1 MTAGTA
7 HFLHLDR
14 VPWNTS
20 ITFSGTISRQ
30 KGHTAMT
37 ASQSSEHVHALA
49 SLTMQPQHR
58 GWQQQRACITLRVH
72 LSSGQNG
79 CAHMKHSSSL
89 SSESPPASPP
99 LPRPPPPRRDTL
111 KGMDNSIT
119 AAPAVFL
126 WMRGMCAARVKKK
139 SARTID
145 DGGGGVVGI
154 RGRQEVKRA
163 AVRRAV

>member
-1 MTAGTA
+1 MTLVSL
-7 HFLHLDR
+7 HFLHLVR

-20 ITFSGTISRQ
+20 ITLSGTISRQ

-49 SLTMQPQHR
+49 SLTMQPQQS
-58 GWQQQRACITLRVH
+58 GWQQHRACITLWAH

-89 SSESPPASPP
+89 SSASSAASP
-99 LPRPPPPRRDTL
+99 RAGPPPRRDTL
-111 KGMDNSIT
+111 KGMDSSIT

-126 WMRGMCAARVKKK
+126 WMRGMCATGVKKK
-139 SARTID
+139 DARTID
-145 DGGGGVVGI
+145 RLPGRDNSQGV
-154 RGRQEVKRA
+154 RE
-163 AVRRAV
+163 